1 MQKKRKHQRVELE
14 VRIADKDNRISG
26 VTKNVSAGG
35 CFVETSEDFHLLPID
50 STLPLFLEIPGGY
63 AYIEI
68 DGVIKHHGHAGN
80 GMGIQFKTAHPG
92 IPSLIDQFLKNYSP

>member
-26 VTKNVSAGG
+26 VTKNISAGG
-35 CFVETSEDFHLLPID
+35 CFVETSEDFHLLPIG
-50 STLPLFLEIPGGY
+50 STIPLFLEIPGGH

-68 DGVIKHHGHAGN
+68 DGVIKHHGQEGN
-80 GMGIQFKTAHPG
+80 GMGIQFETPQRG
-92 IPSLIDQFLKNYSP
+92 ISSLIDQFLKNYSP